1 MFSLHIDVNC
11 VCYFIL
17 KFKFDEV
24 KSKKWTRKNKE
35 DEKTKKEFQKSLLSV
50 LRTNKKNGLD
60 VYLPIY
66 FSMTTVKLRLV
77 TGPHYVKSRK
87 L

>member
-1 MFSLHIDVNC
+1 LYSSPYIKGGKKIVGRKEKSPEKKFSLHIDVNC

-35 DEKTKKEFQKSLLSV
+35 D
-50 LRTNKKNGLD
+50 KKN
-60 VYLPIY
+60 
-66 FSMTTVKLRLV
+66 KNN
-77 TGPHYVKSRK
+77 SRK
-87 L
+87 ACCLYCEQIKKH

>member
-1 MFSLHIDVNC
+1 LYSSPQSKEGKKIVGRKEKKVQKKMFSLHIDVNC

-35 DEKTKKEFQKSLLSV
+35 DKKTKKGILEKLAV
-50 LRTNKKNGLD
+50 CIANK
-60 VYLPIY
+60 
-66 FSMTTVKLRLV
+66 
-77 TGPHYVKSRK
+77 
-87 L
+87 

>member
-35 DEKTKKEFQKSLLSV
+35 DEKTKKEF
-50 LRTNKKNGLD
+50 
-60 VYLPIY
+60 
-66 FSMTTVKLRLV
+66 
-77 TGPHYVKSRK
+77 
-87 L
+87 

>member
-1 MFSLHIDVNC
+1 LYSSPQSKEEKKSPEIFFSLQIDVNC

-35 DEKTKKEFQKSLLSV
+35 DKKTKKEF
-50 LRTNKKNGLD
+50 
-60 VYLPIY
+60 
-66 FSMTTVKLRLV
+66 
-77 TGPHYVKSRK
+77 
-87 L
+87 

>member
-1 MFSLHIDVNC
+1 LYSSPYIKGGKKIVGKEKKKKSRKKFSLHIDVNC

-35 DEKTKKEFQKSLLSV
+35 DKKTKKGILEKLAV
-50 LRTNKKNGLD
+50 CIANK
-60 VYLPIY
+60 
-66 FSMTTVKLRLV
+66 
-77 TGPHYVKSRK
+77 
-87 L
+87 

>member
-1 MFSLHIDVNC
+1 MYSSPQSKEGKKIVGKKEKKVQKKKFSLHIDVNC

-35 DEKTKKEFQKSLLSV
+35 DKKTKKGILEKLAV
-50 LRTNKKNGLD
+50 CIANK
-60 VYLPIY
+60 
-66 FSMTTVKLRLV
+66 
-77 TGPHYVKSRK
+77 
-87 L
+87 